1 MSGPVDTKLIPSRT
15 WQFTFLVLV
24 VAAISSAPSVA
35 SDHLRWLHYITKPLA
50 TGLLLLMI
58 IQTTP
63 VVTRSYRLIIAIG
76 MFFAIGGDI
85 FLMLPHDQFLAGLV
99 CFLLTHCAYIVALAN
114 SGRHRPRPEILILF
128 AGVVTVVIAGLW
140 SFLPPGMHVPVTIYA
155 AALGLMAALAI
166 SRAVTLTRQ
175 DENWHS
181 ARRAAIG
188 AVLFVIS
195 DILLAYGRFRWAIPL
210 NIVFVL
216 SLYYAAQWFFATSV
230 RGNSHDH

>member
-1 MSGPVDTKLIPSRT
+1 MSGPIGSKHIPLQT
-15 WQFTFLVLV
+15 WQIAFLVL
-24 VAAISSAPSVA
+24 AATAILSVPSVA

-50 TGLLLLMI
+50 TALLLLI
-58 IQTTP
+58 IIRMTP
-63 VVTRSYRLIIAIG
+63 VVARPYRLAIAIG

-85 FLMLPHDQFLAGLV
+85 FLMLPQDLFLAGLV

-114 SGRHRPRPEILILF
+114 SGRHRARPEIFILY
-128 AGVVTVVIAGLW
+128 AGVVTIVITGLW

-166 SRAVTLTRQ
+166 SRAVALTRD

-181 ARRAAIG
+181 TRRAAIG

-195 DILLAYGRFRWAIPL
+195 DTLLAYGRFRWATPL
-210 NIVFVL
+210 NTVFVL
-216 SLYYAAQWFFATSV
+216 SLYYAAQWFFAISV
-230 RGNSHDH
+230 KGNSHDR